1 VTASPDTGELP
12 VVTPAPE
19 TEGPLI
25 PSPTEPP
32 AWFASLVPPKDSLP
46 LDFDPLASPP
56 AATVGAAIDMVAV
69 ETGPAL
75 VVVTGPAESAAATAR
90 AETATASPPAP
101 SLPQPSE
108 VPPRLVVPGAQA
120 TAASTATSTAAST
133 APAPAPA
140 PAPATAT
147 ATATATTPSLV
158 ERLRGTWV
166 QGLPTG
172 LTVLLVAVLMTPGV
186 LLDVARDG
194 SFGLP
199 STVLLLLVAGGAPLV
214 LRPRSLASGIVL
226 PPLVFAATAAAIAW
240 RSGLNQ
246 GSRQIG
252 LDAGTTLALHAPVAF
267 AATAVAVL
275 VVLGRV
281 AVRLV
286 RR

>member
-32 AWFASLVPPKDSLP
+32 AWFVSLVPPKDSLP

-56 AATVGAAIDMVAV
+56 TATVGAAIDMVAV

-75 VVVTGPAESAAATAR
+75 VVVTGPAESAAAAAR

-108 VPPRLVVPGAQA
+108 VPPRLVVPGPQA

-133 APAPAPA
+133 ATAP
-140 PAPATAT
+140 AT

-267 AATAVAVL
+267 AATAGAVL

>member
-19 TEGPLI
+19 PEGPLI

-32 AWFASLVPPKDSLP
+32 AWFVSLVPPKDSLP

-56 AATVGAAIDMVAV
+56 TATVGAAIDMVAV

-108 VPPRLVVPGAQA
+108 VPPRLVVPGPQA

-133 APAPAPA
+133 ATAP
-140 PAPATAT
+140 AT

-267 AATAVAVL
+267 AATAGAVL

>member
-1 VTASPDTGELP
+1 
-12 VVTPAPE
+12 
-19 TEGPLI
+19 
-25 PSPTEPP
+25 
-32 AWFASLVPPKDSLP
+32 
-46 LDFDPLASPP
+46 
-56 AATVGAAIDMVAV
+56 
-69 ETGPAL
+69 
-75 VVVTGPAESAAATAR
+75 
-90 AETATASPPAP
+90 
-101 SLPQPSE
+101 
-108 VPPRLVVPGAQA
+108 
-120 TAASTATSTAAST
+120 
-133 APAPAPA
+133 
-140 PAPATAT
+140 
-147 ATATATTPSLV
+147 V

-199 STVLLLLVAGGAPLV
+199 STVLLLLVAVGAPLV

>member
-19 TEGPLI
+19 PEGPLI

-32 AWFASLVPPKDSLP
+32 AWFVSLVPPKDSLP

-133 APAPAPA
+133 APAPAP
-140 PAPATAT
+140 AT

>member
-32 AWFASLVPPKDSLP
+32 AWFVSLVPPKDSLP

-56 AATVGAAIDMVAV
+56 TATVGAAIDMVAV

-120 TAASTATSTAAST
+120 TAASTAPAPAV
-133 APAPAPA
+133 APAPAQA
-140 PAPATAT
+140 PAT

>member
-1 VTASPDTGELP
+1 
-12 VVTPAPE
+12 
-19 TEGPLI
+19 
-25 PSPTEPP
+25 
-32 AWFASLVPPKDSLP
+32 
-46 LDFDPLASPP
+46 
-56 AATVGAAIDMVAV
+56 
-69 ETGPAL
+69 
-75 VVVTGPAESAAATAR
+75 
-90 AETATASPPAP
+90 
-101 SLPQPSE
+101 
-108 VPPRLVVPGAQA
+108 
-120 TAASTATSTAAST
+120 
-133 APAPAPA
+133 
-140 PAPATAT
+140 
-147 ATATATTPSLV
+147 V

>member
-1 VTASPDTGELP
+1 MTASPDTGELP
-12 VVTPAPE
+12 VVTPGPE

-32 AWFASLVPPKDSLP
+32 TWFVSLVPPKDSLP
-46 LDFDPLASPP
+46 LDFNPLAGPP
-56 AATVGAAIDMVAV
+56 TTTIGAAVDMVAV
-69 ETGPAL
+69 ETGPP
-75 VVVTGPAESAAATAR
+75 PAVDAADAADVP
-90 AETATASPPAP
+90 AVPAP
-101 SLPQPSE
+101 SPAADPAE
-108 VPPRLVVPGAQA
+108 VPPRLVVPGPQA
-120 TAASTATSTAAST
+120 TATSTAT
-133 APAPAPA
+133 PTG
-140 PAPATAT
+140 TAT
-147 ATATATTPSLV
+147 ATAPSLT

-199 STVLLLLVAGGAPLV
+199 STVLLLLVAVGTPLV
-214 LRPRSLASGIVL
+214 LRPRSLASGVVL

-252 LDAGTTLALHAPVAF
+252 LDAGTTLALQAPVAF
-267 AATAVAVL
+267 AATAIALL
-275 VVLGRV
+275 VVITRV